1 MTAMVLGV
9 LLPLA
14 SNPAAEA
21 GSHDGRL
28 LGICV
33 AATALLVIAS
43 VALKRALPA
52 LLALVPER
60 RILHWA
66 RNLTPER
73 IVSYKYP
80 ARVEETPVL
89 ISRRIVERSVQI
101 RRALADEPSEIEIS
115 MCAMGYS
122 ACADDLLALI
132 QLVSDRFPKS
142 NPICQLR
149 MRTAVRRATDSL
161 ARTRKT
167 FPPHVRPGAPAAG
180 SEEDTSNRGW
190 LW

>member
-1 MTAMVLGV
+1 MTAMLLGI

-14 SNPAAEA
+14 SSPAAEA
-21 GSHDGRL
+21 GSHEGRL

-33 AATALLVIAS
+33 AATALLVIVS

-60 RILHWA
+60 RILHRA

-73 IVSYKYP
+73 IVSYKNP

-101 RRALADEPSEIEIS
+101 RRALAAGPSEIEIS

-132 QLVSDRFPKS
+132 RLVCDRFPKS

-149 MRTAVRRATDSL
+149 MHTAVRRATDSL
-161 ARTRKT
+161 AHTRKA
-167 FPPHVRPGAPAAG
+167 FPPHVRPAAPAAG
-180 SEEDTSNRGW
+180 SEEDTSNRGRPW
-190 LW
+190 